1 MTKRKYNDIINER
14 SDGKKKR
21 AAIKKERS
29 LKTGQ
34 TKKKS
39 IQTNKKSTGIELNK
53 NIERCTNKKIREFD
67 PGSG

>member
-14 SDGKKKR
+14 STEKR
-21 AAIKKERS
+21 NERQEKKERS

>member
-1 MTKRKYNDIINER
+1 MSARRKKET
-14 SDGKKKR
+14 SGKKKR
-21 AAIKKERS
+21 EIFENW
-29 LKTGQ
+29 TDE
-34 TKKKS
+34 KKS